1 MLAVKER
8 GDYSLCWSEEETN
21 ASVGKKDF
29 IGIYVSF
36 INFVSDP
43 WICSKHS
50 DSGLIG
56 YVVGFNIEKESASL
70 EVTLKSARGSVRVFK
85 TIDAAFAFLLSCK
98 FNYAV
103 INYG

>member
-1 MLAVKER
+1 MLTVKEC
-8 GDYSLCWSEEETN
+8 GNYSMYWSGEEN
-21 ASVGKKDF
+21 SASVGKMDF
-29 IGIYVSF
+29 IGIYNSF
-36 INFVSDP
+36 IDFAGDP
-43 WICSKHS
+43 WICSMHS

-70 EVTLKSARGSVRVFK
+70 EITLKSARGSVRIFK

-98 FNYAV
+98 FDSAV